1 MSESTLDKILTIS
14 GKPGLFKMMA
24 QTRTG
29 VIALSLIDQKKVVT
43 NMGQQINVL
52 SEIRVFG
59 LKDEMSLEDIFEMMY
74 RLEKGKAARVKP
86 KASKEELESYFFE
99 VFQDYDEER
108 VYGSDIKK
116 IIQWYNLLL
125 KAGFFKFEL
134 EKRKNPPLPKK
145 PK

>member
-59 LKDEMSLEDIFEMMY
+59 LKDEMPLEEIFEMMY

-86 KASKEELESYFFE
+86 KAFKEELEAYFFE

-125 KAGFFKFEL
+125 KSGFLKFEL
-134 EKRKNPPLPKK
+134 AKEEKPPTTEEA
-145 PK
+145 

>member
-59 LKDEMSLEDIFEMMY
+59 LKDEMPLEEVFEMMY

-86 KASKEELESYFFE
+86 KASKEELEAYFFE

-125 KAGFFKFEL
+125 KAGFLKFEL
-134 EKRKNPPLPKK
+134 AKEEKPPTTEEA
-145 PK
+145 

>member
-59 LKDEMSLEDIFEMMY
+59 LKDEMPLEEIFEMMY
-74 RLEKGKAARVKP
+74 RLEKGKAARVKS
-86 KASKEELESYFFE
+86 KASKEELEAYFFE

-125 KAGFFKFEL
+125 KSGFLKFEL
-134 EKRKNPPLPKK
+134 AKEEKPPTTEEA
-145 PK
+145 

>member
-1 MSESTLDKILTIS
+1 MSESKLDKILTIS

-29 VIALSLIDQKKVVT
+29 IIALSLIDQKKVVT
-43 NMGQQINVL
+43 NMGQQINLL

-59 LKDEMSLEDIFEMMY
+59 FTDEMPLEDIFEMMY
-74 RLEKGKAARVKP
+74 RLEKGKAARLEP
-86 KASKEELESYFFE
+86 IASKEELEAYFFD

-125 KAGFFKFEL
+125 KAGLLKFEL
-134 EKRKNPPLPKK
+134 AIEENPPTTEEA
-145 PK
+145 